1 MPSLRTS
8 PGTLLWLIAVILTTI
23 FVVPAHS
30 QDEDPNSPTPVLL
43 SMEGTPRALAFRS
56 LRSRKYNLEAPVQEA
71 FRPDARVAVFLT
83 NISLLENED
92 ASAFRVYAYDG
103 EGRQYRFPSLSL
115 EPTQGQP
122 GVYTLTTRLRD
133 EVGYWPQPKATGDLK
148 IYVTWR
154 GLSSNTV
161 AIGFGRFG
169 GVIGIDKKLKSA
181 SLSEYRSGA
190 LTKAPPEL
198 AAVGYRWSGDRVRFL
213 EQATFGPTWALDQRI
228 RRIGLRVWV
237 AEQFGLPY
245 PSANNPYPNQP
256 LKPGNAQADCD
267 NNPDVPDVPATCFRD
282 TYTMYPIQTWN
293 MREAFY
299 GDAQL
304 RHRVSWALSQIW
316 VTSGNDIQQSRHMVE
331 WHKVL
336 SKHAFGNYRDLME
349 EMTLH
354 PTMGEYLDMARST
367 RTNPNENYPREIMQL
382 FSIGLFMMNQDGTFQ
397 RDAQNN
403 LIPTYDQSVVNDLTK
418 VMTGWSFCNAV
429 SGTCPGFV
437 VGTTNYID
445 PMVLNLN
452 VTQVSS
458 NRHDLT
464 AKTLLSYT
472 GSTTTTVA
480 ACANCT
486 TLPNIAIYANNSI
499 DQALD
504 NIFYHPNLGPY
515 IGRTLIQ
522 QMVTSDPSPA
532 YVGRVSAAF
541 ANNGSGVR
549 GDMKAVIR
557 AILLDPEARGDVK
570 TDPNF
575 GKLREPFLFATNFAR
590 IFGVRGAGGAGTQSD
605 GYFTG
610 RGEFNGMA
618 QVPFRSPTVF
628 NYYTPDYVIPGT
640 DKLGPE
646 FQILT
651 TGTTI
656 QRSNFINLMTFNTTP
671 ITVSL
676 PDRPNGTAYDFS
688 DVEAASAADATGN
701 RMMDL
706 LNQKMMHYSMSPQMR
721 ETIRVAATQS
731 IALPPGNPNG
741 HRDRARQA
749 IYLIATS
756 SQFQVQR

>member
-1 MPSLRTS
+1 MSSQRTS
-8 PGTLLWLIAVILTTI
+8 PRTLLWLTAVILTA
-23 FVVPAHS
+23 FSAMPVFS
-30 QDEDPNSPTPVLL
+30 QDDDPNSPTPVLL

-56 LRSRKYNLEAPVQEA
+56 LRSRKYNLEAPVEEA
-71 FRPDARVAVFLT
+71 FRPEARVAIFLT
-83 NISLLENED
+83 NIALLEGED
-92 ASAFRVYAYDG
+92 ASAFRIYAVDSNN
-103 EGRQYRFPSLSL
+103 RQYRFPSLGL
-115 EPTQGQP
+115 EPTEGQP

-133 EVGYWPQPKATGDLK
+133 EIGYWPQPKPNGDLK

-154 GLSSNTV
+154 GLASNTL
-161 AIGFGRFG
+161 ALGYGRFG
-169 GVIGIDKKLKSA
+169 GVIGVDKKVKTA

-190 LTKAPPEL
+190 LAKAAPEANL
-198 AAVGYRWSGDRVRFL
+198 YGYRWSGDRMRFL
-213 EQATFGPTWALDQRI
+213 EQAAFGPTWALDQRI
-228 RRIGLRVWV
+228 RRIGLRTWIS
-237 AEQFGLPY
+237 EQMSLPY

-267 NNPDVPDVPATCFRD
+267 GDQTVTPDVPATCFRD

-304 RHRVSWALSQIW
+304 RHRVAWALSQIW

-336 SKHAFGNYRDLME
+336 SKHAFGNYRNLME

-382 FSIGLFMMNQDGTFQ
+382 FSIGLFLMNQDGTFQ

-403 LIPTYDQSVVNDLTK
+403 LIPTYDQNVVNDLTK
-418 VMTGWSFCNAV
+418 VMTGWSFCNTTSA
-429 SGTCPGFV
+429 TCPSFA

-452 VTQVSS
+452 VTNINN

-464 AKTLLSYT
+464 AKALLTYP
-472 GSTTTTVA
+472 GSTTTNVA

-486 TLPNIAIYANNSI
+486 TLPNVATYANASL

-504 NIFYHPNLGPY
+504 NIFHHPNLAPY
-515 IGRTLIQ
+515 IGRILIQ

-532 YVGRVSAAF
+532 YLGRVSAAF
-541 ANNGSGVR
+541 NNNGSGVR
-549 GDMKAVIR
+549 GDMRAVIR
-557 AILLDPEARGDVK
+557 AVLLDPEARGDVK

-590 IFGVRGAGGAGTQSD
+590 IFNVRGANGAGTQSD
-605 GYFTG
+605 GFFTG

-628 NYYTPDYVIPGT
+628 NYYPPDYVIPGT
-640 DKLGPE
+640 AMLGPE
-646 FQILT
+646 FAILT

-656 QRSNFINLMTFNTTP
+656 QRANYINLMTFNTTP
-671 ITVSL
+671 ITISL
-676 PDRPNGTAYDFS
+676 PDRPNGTSYDFS

-701 RMMDL
+701 QMMDL

-721 ETIRVAATQS
+721 ETIRVAATQNIS
-731 IALPPGNPNG
+731 HTATNGN
-741 HRDRARQA
+741 RDRARQA